1 MFDAH
6 LDTPA
11 KINLFLAIRG
21 RCDDGYHEIDTLFV
35 PLSLSDRVR
44 VTEGGEGIVLVVEPA
59 ILPTDSRNLVWEAA
73 RRCLEGVGFEGGVSI
88 ELTKRIP
95 IAAGLGGGSSD
106 AAATIRLFCRR
117 FPECS
122 KKARGIAAS
131 LGADVPYFLD
141 PRPAWFGGRGD
152 RCVRPVGLAS
162 PIELLLVRP
171 RGLQFDTAE
180 IYRRVAPLPV
190 PPRSRMAAL
199 IAAMERGDLAGI
211 CANLHNDL
219 TWATEGIYPERRAIE
234 TALRR
239 HGALGTGMSGSGPMI
254 FGIFPDPASANRAAV
269 ALPRSWERLRTT
281 VLPV

>member
-6 LDTPA
+6 LETPA

-21 RCDDGYHEIDTLFV
+21 RRDDGYHEIDTLFV

-44 VTEGGEGIVLVVEPA
+44 VTEGREGIVLVVEPA
-59 ILPTDSRNLVWEAA
+59 ILPTDSRNLVWKAA
-73 RRCLEGVGFEGGVSI
+73 RRCLEGVGLRGGVSI
-88 ELTKRIP
+88 AVTKRIP

-117 FPECS
+117 FPELS
-122 KKARGIAAS
+122 GKARGIAAS

-141 PRPAWFGGRGD
+141 PRPAWFRGRGD
-152 RCVRPVGLAS
+152 RCVRPVALAC

-171 RGLQFDTAE
+171 RGRQFETGE
-180 IYRRVAPLPV
+180 IYRRFDGH
-190 PPRSRMAAL
+190 PPSPPGRLEAL

-211 CANLHNDL
+211 CAHLHNDL
-219 TWATEGIYPERRAIE
+219 TRATEGIYAERRAIE
-234 TALRR
+234 AALRR

-254 FGIFPDPASANRAAV
+254 FGIFPDPASADRAAA
-269 ALPRSWERLRTT
+269 ALPRSWERLRTAA
-281 VLPV
+281 LPV